1 VLDIARKFAS
11 NVLPEIIRPLRVL
24 WNEII
29 AFVFFVLF
37 VIAAVAAWRSYQTA
51 DGSIEGLGRATISGF
66 FGLVMLIY
74 GVQSYT
80 KSRKINK
87 TGKD

>member
-37 VIAAVAAWRSYQTA
+37 VIAAFASWRSYQSA
-51 DGSIEGLGRATISGF
+51 DGSVEGLGRAVIAGF
-66 FGLVMLIY
+66 FGLVMLVY

-80 KSRKINK
+80 RSRKIGK
-87 TGKD
+87 TGKG